1 MDAGGFASLTPD
13 GCAALQTAP
22 TIMGPS
28 RHLSLLPD
36 LPAQKLVWPVPFQA
50 GIDQLLAMRGQPV
63 AVLVSGAPFWFGAG
77 SQLVCTLEHTEW
89 LALPGRS
96 CFSLAASALGWAL
109 DSTTCLGLH
118 AAPVTR
124 LRPYLCPGRRLFVT
138 LRDGQVVQDLADY
151 LVATDFSE
159 SQLAVLEQLGG
170 PKETITLIPASDT
183 AKAEFQHP
191 VMVGIE
197 VAGKGRVMPQSSG
210 LSDDWFVHDGQLTK
224 QPVRAATLA
233 ALAPHPG
240 QHLWDLGAG
249 TGSVAIE
256 WLLSGPAMQATAVER
271 NPDRAAN
278 ITLNATSL
286 GVDWLQILQTDNL
299 SALEQLSRPDAVFI
313 GGGLR
318 DDLLRL
324 LWDRL
329 PAGAR
334 LVANGVTIKTDRLL
348 TGAQETY
355 GGQLTRLQLSAL
367 EDIGQMSGWKAA
379 YPITQWAVT
388 R

>member
-1 MDAGGFASLTPD
+1 
-13 GCAALQTAP
+13 
-22 TIMGPS
+22 
-28 RHLSLLPD
+28 
-36 LPAQKLVWPVPFQA
+36 
-50 GIDQLLAMRGQPV
+50 
-63 AVLVSGAPFWFGAG
+63 
-77 SQLVCTLEHTEW
+77 
-89 LALPGRS
+89 
-96 CFSLAASALGWAL
+96 
-109 DSTTCLGLH
+109 
-118 AAPVTR
+118 
-124 LRPYLCPGRRLFVT
+124 
-138 LRDGQVVQDLADY
+138 
-151 LVATDFSE
+151 
-159 SQLAVLEQLGG
+159 
-170 PKETITLIPASDT
+170 
-183 AKAEFQHP
+183 
-191 VMVGIE
+191 
-197 VAGKGRVMPQSSG
+197 
-210 LSDDWFVHDGQLTK
+210 
-224 QPVRAATLA
+224 
-233 ALAPHPG
+233 
-240 QHLWDLGAG
+240 
-249 TGSVAIE
+249 
-256 WLLSGPAMQATAVER
+256 MQATAVER

-318 DDLLRL
+318 DDLLRQ